1 LPLLQNTGDNMT
13 RTIAAAFCSIIS
25 ASPASSSVQQMIA
38 TETTRQIG
46 AQWTPTALR
55 IAKLESGY
63 RCNATGPKTRNGRAR
78 GVFQVMPGTARG
90 MGYNPAR
97 LHECGYGIA
106 AGVSHM
112 RMCIASGVRTQAQ
125 MASCHVAGTH
135 GWKVRLNARAERYKQ
150 KYVRNA
156 AR

>member
-1 LPLLQNTGDNMT
+1 MKHAL
-13 RTIAAAFCSIIS
+13 TIAAILT
-25 ASPASSSVQQMIA
+25 ASPAVASVQQMIA

-46 AQWTPTALR
+46 TQWTPTALR
-55 IAKLESGY
+55 IAKLESGF
-63 RCNATGPKTRNGRAR
+63 RCNATGPRTRHGRAK
-78 GVFQVMPGTARG
+78 GVFQVMPGTARA

-106 AGVSHM
+106 AGVAHM
-112 RMCIASGVRTQAQ
+112 RLCIASGVRTGAQ

-135 GWKVRLNARAERYKQ
+135 GWKVRLNARAEQYKQ

>member
-1 LPLLQNTGDNMT
+1 LQNTGDNMT

-63 RCNATGPKTRNGRAR
+63 RCNATGPKTRHGRAR

-112 RMCIASGVRTQAQ
+112 RLCIASGVRTQAQ
-125 MASCHVAGTH
+125 MASCHVSGFH
-135 GWKVRLNARAERYKQ
+135 GWKVRLKPRAEKYKQ
-150 KYVRNA
+150 KYVQRS

>member
-1 LPLLQNTGDNMT
+1 MRLA
-13 RTIAAAFCSIIS
+13 IFAFSLVA
-25 ASPASSSVQQMIA
+25 ASPAIASVQQMIA

-46 AQWTPTALR
+46 AQWVPTALR

-63 RCNATGPKTRNGRAR
+63 RCNAVGPRTRHGRAR
-78 GVFQVMPGTARG
+78 GVFQVMPATARG

-112 RMCIASGVRTQAQ
+112 RLCIVSGVKTSSQ
-125 MASCHVAGTH
+125 MASCHLTGVG
-135 GWKVRLNARAERYKQ
+135 GWQRRLNARSENYRN
-150 KYVRNA
+150 KYIKTVTR
-156 AR
+156 

>member
-1 LPLLQNTGDNMT
+1 MT
-13 RTIAAAFCSIIS
+13 RTLALAAILATSPAAA
-25 ASPASSSVQQMIA
+25 SVQQMIA

-63 RCNATGPKTRNGRAR
+63 RCNAVGPQTRHGRAK
-78 GVFQVMPGTARG
+78 GVFQVMPGTARA

-97 LHECGYGIA
+97 LHECAYGIA
-106 AGVSHM
+106 AGVAHM
-112 RMCIASGVRTQAQ
+112 RACIASGVRTQAQ
-125 MASCHVAGTH
+125 MASCHVSGFH
-135 GWKVRLNARAERYKQ
+135 GWKVRLKPRAERYKQ

>member
-1 LPLLQNTGDNMT
+1 MT
-13 RTIAAAFCSIIS
+13 RILALAAIL
-25 ASPASSSVQQMIA
+25 ASTPATASVQQMIA

-46 AQWTPTALR
+46 AQWAPTALR

-63 RCNATGPKTRNGRAR
+63 RCNATGPKTRHGRAR
-78 GVFQVMPGTARG
+78 GVFQVMPATARS

-112 RMCIASGVRTQAQ
+112 RLCIASGVRTQAQ
-125 MASCHVAGTH
+125 MASCHVSGFH
-135 GWKVRLNARAERYKQ
+135 GWKVRLKPRAERYKQ

>member
-1 LPLLQNTGDNMT
+1 MT

-25 ASPASSSVQQMIA
+25 ASPAAASVQQMIA

-55 IAKLESGY
+55 IAKLESGF
-63 RCNATGPKTRNGRAR
+63 RCNAVGPKTRHGRAR
-78 GVFQVMPGTARG
+78 GVFQVMPGSARG
-90 MGYNPAR
+90 LGYNPAR

-106 AGVSHM
+106 AGIAHFK
-112 RMCIASGVRTQAQ
+112 MCIASGVRTQAQ

>member
-1 LPLLQNTGDNMT
+1 MI
-13 RTIAAAFCSIIS
+13 RTLALAAILSTSPAAA
-25 ASPASSSVQQMIA
+25 SVQQMIV

-55 IAKLESGY
+55 IAKLESGF
-63 RCNATGPKTRNGRAR
+63 RCNATGPKTRQGRAR
-78 GVFQVMPGTARG
+78 GVFQVMPATARS
-90 MGYNPAR
+90 MGYNPAQ

-106 AGVSHM
+106 AGVTHM
-112 RMCIASGVRTQAQ
+112 RLCIASGVRTPTQ

-135 GWKVRLNARAERYKQ
+135 GWKVRLKPRAERYKQ

>member
-1 LPLLQNTGDNMT
+1 MT
-13 RTIAAAFCSIIS
+13 RTLALAAMLS
-25 ASPASSSVQQMIA
+25 ASPAAASVQQMIA

-63 RCNATGPKTRNGRAR
+63 RCNATGPKTRHGRAR
-78 GVFQVMPGTARG
+78 GVFQVMPGTARS

-106 AGVSHM
+106 AGVTHM
-112 RMCIASGVRTQAQ
+112 RLCIASGVRNASQ
-125 MASCHVAGTH
+125 MASCHVSGFH
-135 GWKVRLNARAERYKQ
+135 GWKVRLKPRAERYKQ

>member
-1 LPLLQNTGDNMT
+1 MT
-13 RTIAAAFCSIIS
+13 RTLAFAAILATT
-25 ASPASSSVQQMIA
+25 PAVASVQQMIA
-38 TETTRQIG
+38 TETTKQIG

-63 RCNATGPKTRNGRAR
+63 RCNATGPKTRHGRAR
-78 GVFQVMPGTARG
+78 GVFQVMPATARG

-97 LHECGYGIA
+97 LHECRYGIA
-106 AGVSHM
+106 AGIAHFK
-112 RMCIASGVRTQAQ
+112 MCIASGVRTQAQ
-125 MASCHVAGTH
+125 MASCHVSGFH

>member
-1 LPLLQNTGDNMT
+1 MT
-13 RTIAAAFCSIIS
+13 RTIALAAIL
-25 ASPASSSVQQMIA
+25 ASTPAAASVQQMIA

-46 AQWTPTALR
+46 AQWAPTALR

-63 RCNATGPKTRNGRAR
+63 RCNAVGPRTRHGRAR
-78 GVFQVMPGTARG
+78 GVFQVMPGTARA

-106 AGVSHM
+106 AGIAHFK
-112 RMCIASGVRTQAQ
+112 MCIASGVRTQAQ

-135 GWKVRLNARAERYKQ
+135 GWKVRLKPHAERYKQ
-150 KYVRNA
+150 AYVRNA

>member
-1 LPLLQNTGDNMT
+1 MT
-13 RTIAAAFCSIIS
+13 RTLALAAMLSTSPAAA
-25 ASPASSSVQQMIA
+25 SVQQMIA

-46 AQWTPTALR
+46 AQWTTTALR

-63 RCNATGPKTRNGRAR
+63 RCNAVGPKTRHGRAK
-78 GVFQVMPGTARG
+78 GVFQVMPVTARA

-106 AGVSHM
+106 AGVTHM
-112 RMCIASGVRTQAQ
+112 RLCIASGVRTPTQ
-125 MASCHVAGTH
+125 MASCHVAGTN

-150 KYVRNA
+150 KYVQRS

>member
-1 LPLLQNTGDNMT
+1 MT
-13 RTIAAAFCSIIS
+13 RTLALAAMLS
-25 ASPASSSVQQMIA
+25 ASPAAASVQQMIA

-63 RCNATGPKTRNGRAR
+63 RCNAVGPKTRHGRAR
-78 GVFQVMPGTARG
+78 GVFQVMPATARG
-90 MGYNPAR
+90 MGYDPRR
-97 LHECGYGIA
+97 LNECQHGIA
-106 AGVSHM
+106 AGVTHM
-112 RMCIASGVRTQAQ
+112 RLCIASGVRTQAQ
-125 MASCHVAGTH
+125 MASCHVSGFH
-135 GWKVRLNARAERYKQ
+135 GWKVRLKPRAERYKQ

>member
-1 LPLLQNTGDNMT
+1 MRLA
-13 RTIAAAFCSIIS
+13 IFAFSMVA
-25 ASPASSSVQQMIA
+25 ASPAIASVQQMIA

-46 AQWTPTALR
+46 AQWVPTALR

-63 RCNATGPKTRNGRAR
+63 RCNAVGPRTRHGRAR
-78 GVFQVMPGTARG
+78 GVFQVMPATARG

-112 RMCIASGVRTQAQ
+112 RLCIVSGVKTSSQ
-125 MASCHVAGTH
+125 MASCHLTGVG
-135 GWKVRLNARAERYKQ
+135 GWQRRLNARSENYRN
-150 KYVRNA
+150 KYIKTVTR
-156 AR
+156 

>member
-1 LPLLQNTGDNMT
+1 MT
-13 RTIAAAFCSIIS
+13 RALALAAMLS
-25 ASPASSSVQQMIA
+25 ASPAASPAAASVQQMIA

-63 RCNATGPKTRNGRAR
+63 RCNATGPKTRHGRAR
-78 GVFQVMPGTARG
+78 GVFQVMPATARG

-106 AGVSHM
+106 AGVTHM
-112 RMCIASGVRTQAQ
+112 RLCIASGVRTQAQ

-135 GWKVRLNARAERYKQ
+135 GWKVRLKPRAERYKQ
-150 KYVRNA
+150 KYVQRS

>member
-1 LPLLQNTGDNMT
+1 MIRPLALAAILSTSP
-13 RTIAAAFCSIIS
+13 AAA
-25 ASPASSSVQQMIA
+25 SVQQMIA

-63 RCNATGPKTRNGRAR
+63 RCNATGPKTRQGRAR
-78 GVFQVMPGTARG
+78 GVFQVMPGTARA

-106 AGVSHM
+106 AGVAHM
-112 RMCIASGVRTQAQ
+112 RLCIASGVRTPTQ

-150 KYVRNA
+150 AYVRNA

>member
-1 LPLLQNTGDNMT
+1 MT

-25 ASPASSSVQQMIA
+25 ASPAAASVQQMIA

-63 RCNATGPKTRNGRAR
+63 RCNATGPKTRHGRAR

-112 RMCIASGVRTQAQ
+112 RLCIASGVRTQAQ
-125 MASCHVAGTH
+125 MASCHVSGFH
-135 GWKVRLNARAERYKQ
+135 GWKVRLKPRAEKYKQ

>member
-1 LPLLQNTGDNMT
+1 MI
-13 RTIAAAFCSIIS
+13 RTLALAAILSTSPAAA
-25 ASPASSSVQQMIA
+25 SVQQMIA

-63 RCNATGPKTRNGRAR
+63 RCDATGPRTRHGRAK
-78 GVFQVMPGTARG
+78 GVFQVMPGTARAI
-90 MGYNPAR
+90 GYNPAR

-106 AGVSHM
+106 AGVAHM
-112 RMCIASGVRTQAQ
+112 RACIASGVRTQAQ

-135 GWKVRLNARAERYKQ
+135 GWKVRLKPRAERYKQ
-150 KYVRNA
+150 KYVRSA

>member
-1 LPLLQNTGDNMT
+1 MT
-13 RTIAAAFCSIIS
+13 RTLALAAILASTPAAA
-25 ASPASSSVQQMIA
+25 SVQQMIA

-63 RCNATGPKTRNGRAR
+63 RCNAVGPKTRHGRAR
-78 GVFQVMPGTARG
+78 GVFQVMPGTARS

-112 RMCIASGVRTQAQ
+112 RLCIASGVRTQAQ
-125 MASCHVAGTH
+125 MASCHVSGTH
-135 GWKVRLNARAERYKQ
+135 GWKVWLKPRAERYKQ
-150 KYVRNA
+150 KYVQRS

>member
-1 LPLLQNTGDNMT
+1 MKY
-13 RTIAAAFCSIIS
+13 AFTLVAIL
-25 ASPASSSVQQMIA
+25 ASTPATASVQQMIA

-63 RCNATGPKTRNGRAR
+63 RCNATGPKTRHGRAR
-78 GVFQVMPGTARG
+78 GVFQVMPGTAKA

-106 AGVSHM
+106 AGVTHM
-112 RMCIASGVRTQAQ
+112 RLCIASGVRTQAQ
-125 MASCHVAGTH
+125 MASCHVSGFH
-135 GWKVRLNARAERYKQ
+135 GWKVRLKPRAERYKQ
-150 KYVRNA
+150 KYVQRS